1 MSDIDQSRSTN
12 RPEDE
17 PEWLSTPEAT
27 ALLGVKAATL
37 YTYVS
42 RGLVRR
48 VPSPSGRGSRYSR
61 ADLLR
66 LLGRKEARAGHGPV
80 AADAMRWGQ
89 PVIDTEVGG
98 ITPAGPVYRGALAV
112 DLAQAETPFED
123 VVDRLLD
130 VDAGDWHLLGA
141 GALRERRGAGTTLLD
156 RMLGAVVAAGGDDPH
171 RHVPGRDVERARRI
185 LGLLASSMH
194 GIDAVSRP
202 ELDQALTLVADHGLN
217 ASTLACRVAA
227 STGADL
233 YACVA
238 AGLAALSGP
247 RHGGAGARVES
258 LLAECRRRGASAT
271 LRERLGRGEQLPG
284 FGHPLYPDGDPRC
297 PPLLALALRLAP
309 KDPLVAYARDLSAAA
324 ADAGYQHPNLDLG
337 LVAVSAALGLGASAS
352 IGLFA
357 LGRAAGWMAHALE
370 QQAAGWL
377 LRPRLRYVGPAA
389 RAAALE

>member
-1 MSDIDQSRSTN
+1 MSNIDQSRSTD
-12 RPEDE
+12 RPEDG
-17 PEWLSTPEAT
+17 PDWLSTPEAT

-48 VPSPSGRGSRYSR
+48 VPSPTGRGSRYSR

-98 ITPAGPVYRGALAV
+98 ITPAGPIYRGALAV
-112 DLAQAETPFED
+112 DLAAAETPFEA

-130 VDAGDWHLLGA
+130 VDGGDWQLLGS
-141 GALRERRGAGTTLLD
+141 GALRERRGSGTTLLD
-156 RMLGAVVAAGGDDPH
+156 RMVGAVVAAGGDDPH

-185 LGLLASSMH
+185 LALLASAMH
-194 GIDAVSRP
+194 GVDSVPRP
-202 ELDQALTLVADHGLN
+202 ALDQTLTLVADHGLN
-217 ASTLACRVAA
+217 ASTLACRVTA

-238 AGLAALSGP
+238 SGLAALSGP
-247 RHGGAGARVES
+247 RHGGAGARVEA
-258 LLAECRRRGASAT
+258 LLAECRRTGAAAT
-271 LRERLGRGEQLPG
+271 LRERLGRGEHLPG

-297 PPLLALALRLAP
+297 APLMALAEGLAP
-309 KDPLVAYARDLSAAA
+309 RNPIVSDARDLAAAA
-324 ADAGYQHPNLDLG
+324 ADAGYQRPNLDLG
-337 LVAVSAALGLGASAS
+337 LVAAAAALGLGASSS

-377 LRPRLRYVGPAA
+377 LRPRLRYVGPAPSTV
-389 RAAALE
+389 E